1 MFFKIQYIFLRIKV
15 LHNED
20 LQWNPIWDILWTLSS
35 VISAQK
41 IHNHI
46 FDSDDVIHRRFI
58 LLYYYLRSL

>member
-15 LHNED
+15 LHNKD

-46 FDSDDVIHRRFI
+46 FGSDDVIHRRFI